1 MGGQGLGP
9 PGSHPKQGW
18 GQVRAVTAPSEG
30 KSLIGKGFKEGRQS
44 SPKGRVTFI
53 QGQAELRT

>member
-30 KSLIGKGFKEGRQS
+30 KNLIGRGFKKGRQT